1 MKIFKSNQIMS
12 WPCPLYVFN
21 LIAIFDSHG
30 SYHSVKIKRYYC
42 LFLQFK
48 VNSFKVI
55 IIFIPSNIGSF
66 SDLKTIMD
74 NSGKSNDS
82 NPHSQNNQIYRESVE
97 SRHQSHLNQSQD
109 PKTNNTSAIVGV
121 AVGVSILIILIIAV
135 VIFVRYKKKY
145 RWYPRMSLGFS
156 NAMYRR
162 EIDESYWL
170 EMLPFLIYYCFLDFM
185 LSLFLFKF
193 NFAWY
198 IC

>member
-1 MKIFKSNQIMS
+1 M
-12 WPCPLYVFN
+12 
-21 LIAIFDSHG
+21 LIE
-30 SYHSVKIKRYYC
+30 
-42 LFLQFK
+42 LQH
-48 VNSFKVI
+48 NRIS
-55 IIFIPSNIGSF
+55 
-66 SDLKTIMD
+66 LTI
-74 NSGKSNDS
+74 
-82 NPHSQNNQIYRESVE
+82 
-97 SRHQSHLNQSQD
+97 LD

-185 LSLFLFKF
+185 LYFYLNLILHDIFVNLCIETMKVGFFNVDYNFMYDSAWLVLLLQILKLTRLLWCHDSVAIASYLFYALSFVSAINLYLLFNEVKC
-193 NFAWY
+193 W
-198 IC
+198 